1 MNLPCARDVIIAL
14 HLSGPLGSPRKR
26 RDIVRANLSGAA
38 AKPKSSRERWRQITF
53 PRFPPRVPTSKS
65 RYLLIKRAKS

>member
-26 RDIVRANLSGAA
+26 RDIVRANSSGAA
-38 AKPKSSRERWRQITF
+38 AKPYVLARTLAANYISAI
-53 PRFPPRVPTSKS
+53 PVPTSKS